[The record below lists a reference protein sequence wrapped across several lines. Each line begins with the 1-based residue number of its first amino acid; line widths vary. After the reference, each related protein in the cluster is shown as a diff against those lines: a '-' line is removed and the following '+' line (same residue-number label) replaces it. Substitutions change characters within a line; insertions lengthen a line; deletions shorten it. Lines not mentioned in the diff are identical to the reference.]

1 MINKI
6 INKAAKK
13 KTILIVPLDW
23 GLGHATRCI
32 PLIQAFY
39 ANGCEVII
47 AGEGAV
53 LSLLK
58 HEFQQLTLLPVKGY
72 RVSYTN
78 KKKSL
83 KLKIMAQLPCI
94 LLTIYKEHQWLKKVV
109 KKYSIDA
116 IVSDNRFG
124 LFHSTLPSIYITH
137 QLLIK
142 TGGPFSERMGSK
154 IHYWFISRFSQCWVP
169 DFEGPKNIAGALSHP
184 ASLPANTLYIG
195 GLSRFMAG
203 PVVDK
208 KYDLL
213 VLLSGPEPQRTI
225 FESMLLTQLQHF
237 DGSVLFVR
245 GLPGDNHIQKPALT
259 NNTAVS
265 IEQHLTATDL
275 NQAILQASQ
284 IICRSGY
291 TTIMDLL
298 KLKRTAILV
307 PTPGQTEQEYL
318 AGHLMK
324 QHLFYTVSQ
333 EEFVLSNALQKAND
347 FPYVFS
353 TFDMEQYKKE
363 VTKFVQSL

>member
-6 INKAAKK
+6 INKPPKK
-13 KTILIVPLDW
+13 KTVLIVPLDW

-32 PLIQAFY
+32 PLVNQFLT
-39 ANGCEVII
+39 NGCEVII

-58 HEFQQLTLLPVKGY
+58 HEFQQLMFLHLRGY
-72 RVSYTN
+72 RVSYSVN
-78 KKKSL
+78 KDTLPL
-83 KLKIMAQLPCI
+83 KMLWQLPGI
-94 LLTIYKEHQWLKKVV
+94 LLTIYREHKWLKKVV
-109 KKYSIDA
+109 KKYEIDA
-116 IVSDNRFG
+116 IISDNRFG
-124 LFHSTLPSIYITH
+124 LFYFTVPSIYITH
-137 QLLIK
+137 QLMIK
-142 TGGPFSERMGSK
+142 TGSSFSERIAGK
-154 IHYWFISRFSQCWVP
+154 IHHWFISKFSQCWVP
-169 DFEGPKNIAGALSHP
+169 DFEGSQNIAGALSHP
-184 ASLPANTLYIG
+184 ASLPANTQYIG

-245 GLPGDNHIQKPALT
+245 GLPGSNDMQKPATT
-259 NNTAVS
+259 NNTLMNMTP
-265 IEQHLTATDL
+265 HLTAKDL
-275 NQAILQASQ
+275 NQAILQSSQ

-298 KLKRTAILV
+298 KLKRRAILV

-318 AGHLMK
+318 AVHLMQ
-324 QHLFYTVSQ
+324 QHFFYTVTQ
-333 EEFVLSNALQKAND
+333 EEFSLSDALRKAND
-347 FPYVFS
+347 FSYIFPL
-353 TFDMEQYKKE
+353 FDMEQYKQK
-363 VTKFVQSL
+363 VRQFVQSL